1 MVYVDA
7 NNNFI
12 KEVINLIFIRK
23 KTHPDSIKRFTE
35 TDIIK
40 MLDLLIDNI
49 IAIFIDMF
57 IAMFDARVFQPT
69 VGRLLDDV
77 FLYSYVAEF
86 IKNDKKLTRSFNY
99 TFLCIDDVLFTK

>member
-23 KTHPDSIKRFTE
+23 KPHPDSIKRFTE

-49 IAIFIDMF
+49 IAMF

-77 FLYSYVAEF
+77 FLYSYTDDFNFSISDFPFICIHIPAEPGYGY
-86 IKNDKKLTRSFNY
+86 ISLS
-99 TFLCIDDVLFTK
+99 

>member
-23 KTHPDSIKRFTE
+23 KPHPDSIKRFTE

-86 IKNDKKLTRSFNY
+86 IKKRQEANP
-99 TFLCIDDVLFTK
+99 IV